1 MKNIIAI
8 FVILVVIGFSS
19 INVFCGQSDPAHITG
34 IFFMGERYGNPNRGG
49 FFFMTDNLPSRIEK
63 FIVRGDSEL
72 YIDRLLAIVLSAK
85 SMNKTVVISYSEIT
99 PKHGDVVTIL
109 IE

>member
-1 MKNIIAI
+1 M
-8 FVILVVIGFSS
+8 
-19 INVFCGQSDPAHITG
+19 H
-34 IFFMGERYGNPNRGG
+34 
-49 FFFMTDNLPSRIEK
+49 